1 MTETKLTELL
11 ERAADRTTVGPPPI
25 EAMYAGASRRRRRRT
40 VALCASAAFA
50 VLAATG
56 GTALLVN
63 PRPAPEDAAPPIAS
77 TSPGVVPADL
87 RLVGIGHAAVAVPKD
102 WGTNQHGCGTP
113 TMDTVLIDVGPVNLC
128 MIYRPRGVE
137 SLHLAQGKPSR
148 DFRADEMIEVDGV
161 RAERQRTKCVP
172 DGPREADLCRG
183 MVFLPTLD
191 VWFQAESSTNAD
203 EVDRMLERIS
213 IVPDRVGVPP
223 WKWMWNPNDGTSGER
238 YAAALRK
245 LGLVP
250 KIRTIKSP
258 GYTPGELLDISPAA
272 GTMLPPG
279 STVTLTVGAR

>member
-1 MTETKLTELL
+1 MIESKLTDLL
-11 ERAADRTTVGPPPI
+11 ERAADHTTPGPPPI
-25 EAMYAGASRRRRRRT
+25 DAMYAGAGRRRRRRT

-63 PRPAPEDAAPPIAS
+63 TRPAPEDAAPPIAS
-77 TSPGVVPADL
+77 TSPGVPTDL
-87 RLVGIGHAAVAVPKD
+87 RLVGIGHVAVSVPKD
-102 WGTNQHGCGTP
+102 WGTNQQHCFTP
-113 TMDTVLIDVGPVNLC
+113 TMDTVLIDVGAVDLC
-128 MIYRPRGVE
+128 LIDRPRGVE
-137 SLHLAQGKPSR
+137 SLYMAQGKPSQ
-148 DFRADEMIEVDGV
+148 DFRSDETIEVDGV

-172 DGPREADLCRG
+172 GGPGEADLCRG
-183 MVFLPTLD
+183 MVFLPSLD
-191 VWFQAESSTNAD
+191 VSFRAESSTNAD

-223 WKWMWNPNDGTSGER
+223 FQWMWSPRDGTSGER

-258 GYTPGELLDISPAA
+258 GYTPGELLAISPAA